1 MRRQMYS
8 RKLNNAIQLI
18 DLRPMGIENFIAS
31 YVLAGRRPTI
41 IETGPTCTVKNLL
54 AGLKEIG
61 VKNEDV
67 TYVAVSHIHIDHA
80 GGAGT
85 LLRHLPN
92 AKLIVHSKG
101 ASHLI
106 DPRKLWRQTKQVLG
120 DLAEMYGAIEP
131 VPKER
136 IITAADGAVID
147 LGDDATLEILEM
159 PGHAS
164 HELGFFAKSCRGIF
178 PGDAAGVYLN
188 PLDVIIPTTPPPFNL
203 EMTLVSLER
212 LLSMEPQWLYYSHFG
227 PTSKAKEKLET
238 YISQLNLWAAIILE
252 GMKEGKDMATIYE
265 RILEKD
271 PATRLAAGFIQK
283 HLILRRG
290 VIMQDIKGFVDYFRK
305 TL

>member
-1 MRRQMYS
+1 
-8 RKLNNAIQLI
+8 
-18 DLRPMGIENFIAS
+18 
-31 YVLAGRRPTI
+31 
-41 IETGPTCTVKNLL
+41 
-54 AGLKEIG
+54 

-106 DPRKLWRQTKQVLG
+106 DPRKLWGQTKQVLG
-120 DLAEMYGAIEP
+120 SLAEMYGAIDP
-131 VPKER
+131 VPEER
-136 IITAADGAVID
+136 IIAAADGTVID
-147 LGDDATLEILEM
+147 LGDDAALEILEM

-164 HELGFFAKSCRGIF
+164 HELGFFARSGGGIF
-178 PGDAAGVYLN
+178 PGDAAGVYLS

-203 EMTLVSLER
+203 EMTLISLER
-212 LLSMEPQWLYYSHFG
+212 LVSMDPQWLYYSHFG
-227 PTSKAKEKLET
+227 PTSKATEKLET
-238 YISQLNLWAAIILE
+238 YIGQLNLWAAIILE

-271 PATRLAAGFIQK
+271 SATRLAADFIQK

-290 VIMQDIKGFVDYFRK
+290 VIMQDIQGFVDYFRK

>member
-1 MRRQMYS
+1 MYS
-8 RKLNNAIQLI
+8 KKLNNAIHLI
-18 DLRPMGIENFIAS
+18 DLRPMGIEKIIAS
-31 YVLAGRRPTI
+31 YVLTGRRPTI

-106 DPRKLWRQTKQVLG
+106 DPRKLWGQTKQVLG
-120 DLAEMYGAIEP
+120 SLAEMYGAIDP
-131 VPKER
+131 VPEER
-136 IITAADGAVID
+136 IIAAADGTVID
-147 LGDDATLEILEM
+147 LGDDAALEILEM

-164 HELGFFAKSCRGIF
+164 HELGFFARSCGGIF
-178 PGDAAGVYLN
+178 PGDAAGVYLS

-203 EMTLVSLER
+203 EMTLISLER
-212 LLSMEPQWLYYSHFG
+212 LVSMDPQWLYYSHFG
-227 PTSKAKEKLET
+227 PASKATEKLET
-238 YISQLNLWAAIILE
+238 YIGQLNLWAAIILE
-252 GMKEGKDMATIYE
+252 GMNEGKDMATIYE

-271 PATRLAAGFIQK
+271 SATRLAADFIQK

-290 VIMQDIKGFVDYFRK
+290 VIMQDIQGFVDYFRK
-305 TL
+305 TLLQY